1 MNNVGSKLMSKNQ
14 DHQDI
19 LHQTSLKIQ
28 RDSFLEVKKKKAQ
41 MQGFMSVWTALNIL
55 SKLSHVFI

>member
-1 MNNVGSKLMSKNQ
+1 MSKSQ
-14 DHQDI
+14 DHEDI

-28 RDSFLEVKKKKAQ
+28 RDNFLEVKKKKAQ
-41 MQGFMSVWTALNIL
+41 MPGFMYVWIALNIL

>member
-28 RDSFLEVKKKKAQ
+28 RDSFLEVKKKKSSDARIYVCVD
-41 MQGFMSVWTALNIL
+41 S
-55 SKLSHVFI
+55 S